1 MVFIGQINHANE
13 RRVRRPIPHR
23 PIRSPLDRRRS
34 ASARIHPSIQPNRW
48 PYVRAQH
55 THRIEDVEKLGLHR
69 FSHMRRVWWHLAIV
83 KLVSSDLFRL
93 MHAVPFQVLD
103 KCLREVLRLGHAEDG
118 RLPKRLGLVVAIESL
133 ASVFGL
139 PDIDDRL
146 DTRFVLAKKKVNAG
160 MI

>member
-1 MVFIGQINHANE
+1 M
-13 RRVRRPIPHR
+13 
-23 PIRSPLDRRRS
+23 
-34 ASARIHPSIQPNRW
+34 
-48 PYVRAQH
+48 
-55 THRIEDVEKLGLHR
+55 
-69 FSHMRRVWWHLAIV
+69 
-83 KLVSSDLFRL
+83 
-93 MHAVPFQVLD
+93 
-103 KCLREVLRLGHAEDG
+103 RLGHAEDG